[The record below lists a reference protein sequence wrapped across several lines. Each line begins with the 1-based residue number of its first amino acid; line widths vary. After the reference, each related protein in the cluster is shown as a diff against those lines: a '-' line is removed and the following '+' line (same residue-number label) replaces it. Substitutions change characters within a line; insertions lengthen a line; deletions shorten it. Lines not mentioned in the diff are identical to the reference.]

1 MMDTSTK
8 YRRWGWGAVIGLI
21 AVILLAGL
29 VVALSMGKKPK
40 VADTELNADTNSGTV
55 AVEDGASQD
64 QQNGETVNGGTTKKD
79 ESETKTES
87 ENKAET
93 EKKAEDEKNTN
104 NSSANKQNS
113 DSGATAETE
122 KNAKRDNAVAGN
134 SGEMPKT
141 GPVDA
146 TMAIVAVAVSA
157 YLLSLNVAW
166 AREDARK

>member
-87 ENKAET
+87 ENKAE
-93 EKKAEDEKNTN
+93 DEKNTN

-122 KNAKRDNAVAGN
+122 KNTKRDNAVAGN
-134 SGEMPKT
+134 NGEMPKT

>member
-87 ENKAET
+87 ENKAE
-93 EKKAEDEKNTN
+93 DEKNTN

-113 DSGATAETE
+113 DSGTTAETE
-122 KNAKRDNAVAGN
+122 KNTKRDNAVAGN

>member
-64 QQNGETVNGGTTKKD
+64 QQSGETVNGGTTKKD

-87 ENKAET
+87 EN
-93 EKKAEDEKNTN
+93 KAEDEKNTN

-122 KNAKRDNAVAGN
+122 KNTKRDNAVAGN
-134 SGEMPKT
+134 NGEMPKT

>member
-40 VADTELNADTNSGTV
+40 VADTKLNADTNSGTV

-87 ENKAET
+87 ENKAE
-93 EKKAEDEKNTN
+93 DEKNTN

-113 DSGATAETE
+113 DSGTTAETE
-122 KNAKRDNAVAGN
+122 KNTKRDNAVAGN

>member
-87 ENKAET
+87 ENKAE
-93 EKKAEDEKNTN
+93 DEKNTN

-113 DSGATAETE
+113 DSGTTAETE
-122 KNAKRDNAVAGN
+122 KNTKRDNAVAGN

-146 TMAIVAVAVSA
+146 TMAIVAVAISA

>member
-87 ENKAET
+87 ENKAE
-93 EKKAEDEKNTN
+93 DEKNTN

-122 KNAKRDNAVAGN
+122 KNTKRDNAVAGN